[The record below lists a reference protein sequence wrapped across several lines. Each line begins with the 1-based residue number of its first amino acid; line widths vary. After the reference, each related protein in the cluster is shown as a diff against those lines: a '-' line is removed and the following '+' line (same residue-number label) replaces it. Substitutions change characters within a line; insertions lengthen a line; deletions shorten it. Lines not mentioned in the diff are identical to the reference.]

1 MWLKYFFYGILL
13 TAFLHLLMA
22 SSCVDNLTNPKS
34 DQNVQESITKAEN
47 AFLSGDTTQLKT
59 VMTPTAITF
68 YKDDYSGI
76 SQVMKTI
83 GTAMKNRKI
92 KLQTTNITEVE
103 VTYEGQSFILI
114 FALQD
119 DESWKLVRF

>member
-1 MWLKYFFYGILL
+1 MLLKYFIYGLLL
-13 TAFLHLLMA
+13 TAFFHLIMA
-22 SSCVDNLTNPKS
+22 SSCDDNLTNPKS
-34 DQNVQESITKAEN
+34 DQNVEESLTKAEN

-59 VMTPTAITF
+59 VMTPTAINF

-83 GTAMKNRKI
+83 GTAMKNRTI
-92 KLQTTNITEVE
+92 KRQTTNIAEVE
-103 VTYEGQSFILI
+103 VSYQGQSFILI
-114 FALQD
+114 FALQE